1 MGRGGEGAVVLAFV
15 DFDASSIGVADVW
28 LLAHASGSAFAFQ
41 AFLGELGFAVD
52 QEGQRGVAAGQA
64 VQLFTAVAEDLAI
77 AGALTRWLDCRRHHG
92 LGSFAV
98 GGWHADALGV
108 LQESFLAEASDDAV
122 LGADRA
128 GMGVGAGRGAGG
140 SARVELFVGAAL
152 RDWWQHHERGGWD
165 WVDLRALLSH
175 DALAVGAGAEVSLLA
190 GAAGNADT
198 RAERVGVFAG
208 AIAALALT
216 EFLVLTANLGWQR
229 HDRNGWHWGA
239 LLSQDA
245 LAVGAIAE
253 VTFLAGAA
261 LDADTRADGVGVVAG
276 AVAALALTE
285 FLVLAAHL
293 GWQRHGFGGR
303 NAAGFR
309 WYAHAVFVFQV
320 AGLAEAADHALHGA
334 HRAGVWV
341 GAGRGAGG
349 SAWHENFVFLAL
361 RDLRRVGEERSG
373 LRGFALVGWHAEAE
387 FGSQVTR
394 LAEAS
399 DDAVLGADWARVG
412 VGAGRGA
419 GRAAG
424 LEFLVVGALGNFKV
438 QGSFWG
444 FAFVGWHAEAELGSQ
459 ETGLAEASDDAVLGA
474 DRAGMGIGAGRG
486 AGGAAGLEFFVVGAL
501 GDFEFHGGLLGSGLA
516 FLRAHAFTLGVLQE
530 SLLAETVHDALEGTE
545 FGWFRIGAI
554 RHAGGAACQEN
565 GISAAFLFWKS
576 RDGDS
581 EPEGANAEQ

>member
-1 MGRGGEGAVVLAFV
+1 VGRGGEWAVVLAFV
-15 DFDASSIGVADVW
+15 DLDASSVGVADVW
-28 LLAHASGSAFAFQ
+28 LLAHASGGAFAFQ
-41 AFLGELGFAVD
+41 AFLGELRFAVD

-64 VQLFTAVAEDLAI
+64 VQLFTAVAEHFAI
-77 AGALTRWLDCRRHHG
+77 AGALTRWLDCRRHDG

-98 GGWHADALGV
+98 GSWHADALGV

-128 GMGVGAGRGAGG
+128 GMGVGTGRWAGG
-140 SARVELFVGAAL
+140 SACTEDFIGAAL

-190 GAAGNADT
+190 GAAWDADT
-198 RAERVGVFAG
+198 RAERVGVGAG
-208 AIAALALT
+208 AVAAFALT
-216 EFLVLTANLGWQR
+216 EFLVLAANLGWQR

-261 LDADTRADGVGVVAG
+261 GDADTRADGVGVVAG

-293 GWQRHGFGGR
+293 GWHRHGFGSR

-309 WYAHAVFVFQV
+309 WHAHAVFVFQV

-334 HRAGVWV
+334 HRAGMWV

-349 SAWHENFVFLAL
+349 SARHENFVLFAL
-361 RDLRRVGEERSG
+361 RDLRRVGEERGG

-387 FGSQVTR
+387 FGSQVT
-394 LAEAS
+394 
-399 DDAVLGADWARVG
+399 W
-412 VGAGRGA
+412 
-419 GRAAG
+419 
-424 LEFLVVGALGNFKV
+424 
-438 QGSFWG
+438 
-444 FAFVGWHAEAELGSQ
+444 
-459 ETGLAEASDDAVLGA
+459 LAEASDDAVLGA
-474 DRAGMGIGAGRG
+474 DRAGMGVGAGRG

-501 GDFEFHGGLLGSGLA
+501 GDFEFHGGFLGSGLA

>member
-1 MGRGGEGAVVLAFV
+1 
-15 DFDASSIGVADVW
+15 
-28 LLAHASGSAFAFQ
+28 
-41 AFLGELGFAVD
+41 
-52 QEGQRGVAAGQA
+52 
-64 VQLFTAVAEDLAI
+64 
-77 AGALTRWLDCRRHHG
+77 
-92 LGSFAV
+92 
-98 GGWHADALGV
+98 
-108 LQESFLAEASDDAV
+108 
-122 LGADRA
+122 
-128 GMGVGAGRGAGG
+128 MGVGTGRWAGG
-140 SARVELFVGAAL
+140 SACTEDFIGAAL

-190 GAAGNADT
+190 GAAWDADT
-198 RAERVGVFAG
+198 RAERVGFVAG
-208 AIAALALT
+208 AVAAFALT

-309 WYAHAVFVFQV
+309 WHAHAVFVFQV

-334 HRAGVWV
+334 HRAGMWV

-349 SAWHENFVFLAL
+349 SARHENFVLFAL

-373 LRGFALVGWHAEAE
+373 LRGFALVGWHAQTE
-387 FGSQVTR
+387 FGSQVTW

-419 GRAAG
+419 RRAAG

-438 QGSFWG
+438 QRSFWG
-444 FAFVGWHAEAELGSQ
+444 FAFVGWHAEAEFRPQ
-459 ETGLAEASDDAVLGA
+459 VTWLAEASDDAVLGA

-501 GDFEFHGGLLGSGLA
+501 GDFEFHGGFLGSGLA

>member
-1 MGRGGEGAVVLAFV
+1 MLAFV
-15 DFDASSIGVADVW
+15 DLDASSVGVADVW
-28 LLAHASGSAFAFQ
+28 LLAHASGGAFAFQ
-41 AFLGELGFAVD
+41 AFLGELRFAVD

-64 VQLFTAVAEDLAI
+64 VQLFTAVAEDFAI

-98 GGWHADALGV
+98 GSWHADALGV

-128 GMGVGAGRGAGG
+128 GMGVGTGRWAGG
-140 SARVELFVGAAL
+140 SACTEDFIGAAL
-152 RDWWQHHERGGWD
+152 RDWWQHHERGD

-175 DALAVGAGAEVSLLA
+175 DAVAVGAGAEVSLLA
-190 GAAGNADT
+190 GAAWDADT
-198 RAERVGVFAG
+198 RAERVGVGAG
-208 AIAALALT
+208 AVAAFALT
-216 EFLVLTANLGWQR
+216 EFLVLAANLGWQR

-261 LDADTRADGVGVVAG
+261 GDADTRADGVGVVAG

-309 WYAHAVFVFQV
+309 WHAHAVFVFQV

-334 HRAGVWV
+334 HRAGMWV

-349 SAWHENFVFLAL
+349 SARHENFVLFAL

-387 FGSQVTR
+387 FGSQVTW

-419 GRAAG
+419 RRAAG

-438 QGSFWG
+438 QRSFWG
-444 FAFVGWHAEAELGSQ
+444 FAFVGWHAEAEFRPQ
-459 ETGLAEASDDAVLGA
+459 ETRLAKASDDAVLGA

-486 AGGAAGLEFFVVGAL
+486 AG
-501 GDFEFHGGLLGSGLA
+501 
-516 FLRAHAFTLGVLQE
+516 
-530 SLLAETVHDALEGTE
+530 
-545 FGWFRIGAI
+545 
-554 RHAGGAACQEN
+554 
-565 GISAAFLFWKS
+565 
-576 RDGDS
+576 
-581 EPEGANAEQ
+581 

>member
-1 MGRGGEGAVVLAFV
+1 VGRGGEGAVVLALV

-41 AFLGELGFAVD
+41 AFLGELRFAVD

-64 VQLFTAVAEDLAI
+64 VQLFTAFAEHFTI
-77 AGALTRWLDCRRHHG
+77 ARALTRWLNWRRHDG
-92 LGSFAV
+92 LRSFAV

-108 LQESFLAEASDDAV
+108 LQESFLAEASDDA
-122 LGADRA
+122 LPGADRA
-128 GMGVGAGRGAGG
+128 GMGVGAGRGAGS
-140 SARVELFVGAAL
+140 SARVELFVGAAFG
-152 RDWWQHHERGGWD
+152 DWWHHHERGGWD

-175 DALAVGAGAEVSLLA
+175 DALSVGAGAEVSLLA
-190 GAAGNADT
+190 GAAGNAVT
-198 RAERVGVFAG
+198 RAKRVGVF
-208 AIAALALT
+208 
-216 EFLVLTANLGWQR
+216 
-229 HDRNGWHWGA
+229 
-239 LLSQDA
+239 
-245 LAVGAIAE
+245 
-253 VTFLAGAA
+253 
-261 LDADTRADGVGVVAG
+261 AG

-285 FLVLAAHL
+285 FLVLAANLGWQRHDHNDWHWRALLSQDALAIGAVAEVTFLAGAAGDADTRADGVGVLAGAVAALALTEFLVVAAHL

-309 WYAHAVFVFQV
+309 WHAHAVFVLQV

-334 HRAGVWV
+334 HRAGMWV

-349 SAWHENFVFLAL
+349 SARHENFVFLAL

-373 LRGFALVGWHAEAE
+373 LRGFALVGWHAQTE
-387 FGSQVTR
+387 FGSQVTWF
-394 LAEAS
+394 AEAS

-419 GRAAG
+419 RRAAG
-424 LEFLVVGALGNFKV
+424 LEFLVVGALRNFKV
-438 QGSFWG
+438 QRSFWG
-444 FAFVGWHAEAELGSQ
+444 FALVGWHAETELGSQ
-459 ETGLAEASDDAVLGA
+459 EAGLAEASDHAVLGA

-501 GDFEFHGGLLGSGLA
+501 GNFEFHGGFLGSGLA

-530 SLLAETVHDALEGTE
+530 SFLAETVHDALEGTQ
-545 FGWFRIGAI
+545 FGCFRIGAI
-554 RHAGGAACQEN
+554 RHAGGAACHEN

>member
-1 MGRGGEGAVVLAFV
+1 
-15 DFDASSIGVADVW
+15 
-28 LLAHASGSAFAFQ
+28 
-41 AFLGELGFAVD
+41 
-52 QEGQRGVAAGQA
+52 
-64 VQLFTAVAEDLAI
+64 
-77 AGALTRWLDCRRHHG
+77 
-92 LGSFAV
+92 
-98 GGWHADALGV
+98 
-108 LQESFLAEASDDAV
+108 
-122 LGADRA
+122 
-128 GMGVGAGRGAGG
+128 MGVGTGRWAGG
-140 SARVELFVGAAL
+140 SACTEDFIGAAL

-190 GAAGNADT
+190 GAAWDADT
-198 RAERVGVFAG
+198 RAERVGVGAG
-208 AIAALALT
+208 AVAALALT
-216 EFLVLTANLGWQR
+216 EFFVLAANLGWQR

-293 GWQRHGFGGR
+293 GRQRHGFGGR

-309 WYAHAVFVFQV
+309 WHAHAVFVFQV
-320 AGLAEAADHALHGA
+320 AGLAEAADHALQGA
-334 HRAGVWV
+334 HRAGMWV

-349 SAWHENFVFLAL
+349 SARHENFVLFAL

-373 LRGFALVGWHAEAE
+373 LRGFALVGWHAQTE
-387 FGSQVTR
+387 FGSQVTW

-412 VGAGRGA
+412 IGAGRGA
-419 GRAAG
+419 RRAAG

-438 QGSFWG
+438 QRSFWG
-444 FAFVGWHAEAELGSQ
+444 FAFVGWHAEAEFGSQ
-459 ETGLAEASDDAVLGA
+459 VTWLAEASDDAVLGA
-474 DRAGMGIGAGRG
+474 DRARVGVGAGRG

-501 GDFEFHGGLLGSGLA
+501 GDFEFHGGFLGSGLA

-530 SLLAETVHDALEGTE
+530 SLLTETVHDALEGTE